1 MIYNVT
7 MSLHQFHLV
16 CIPDV
21 QNSIAVNGGR
31 VEFWKGFFYCP
42 ANCILGEIT
51 GMSSSFVLYNRA
63 PPTPHMSDYSIGYCS
78 QTIWSYISRAC
89 QPTSEKLLSQVRQDH
104 HPHSIEEG

>member
-1 MIYNVT
+1 MIYNMT

-16 CIPDV
+16 CISDV

-63 PPTPHMSDYSIGYCS
+63 PPPPHVRLFY
-78 QTIWSYISRAC
+78 W
-89 QPTSEKLLSQVRQDH
+89 LLQSNNLVLY
-104 HPHSIEEG
+104 

>member
-7 MSLHQFHLV
+7 MPLHQFHLV

-63 PPTPHMSDYSIGYCS
+63 PPPPPT
-78 QTIWSYISRAC
+78 C
-89 QPTSEKLLSQVRQDH
+89 QIILLATAVKQFGLILVEHANRLQRSCCRK
-104 HPHSIEEG
+104 

>member
-63 PPTPHMSDYSIGYCS
+63 PPHPPHVRLFY
-78 QTIWSYISRAC
+78 W
-89 QPTSEKLLSQVRQDH
+89 LLQSNNLVLY
-104 HPHSIEEG
+104 